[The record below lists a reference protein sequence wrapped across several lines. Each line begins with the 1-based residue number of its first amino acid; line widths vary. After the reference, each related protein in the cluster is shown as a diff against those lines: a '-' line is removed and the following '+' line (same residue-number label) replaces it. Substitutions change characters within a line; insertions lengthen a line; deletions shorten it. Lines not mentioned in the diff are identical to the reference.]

1 MECVI
6 NEISRYVNGSHKQ
19 ACSDL
24 EKASQLI
31 TKALQCEVQR
41 NTKLCTLIHRL
52 EENGRSQSEQTESN
66 RQLKLQVDELQK
78 QLKEKADSLTQA
90 TKSIVI
96 LKLELRHLKKQM
108 QSHEGSQRTIQ
119 EVAEWLQDGES
130 SQPNVVKEASVQQSP
145 VGVKKEDT
153 DGYQCG
159 QSGEADSPMASSS
172 THIKSELLQEG
183 DEMSDMAPVSS
194 SERSQSPLD
203 PVKALRLSVQVVDFC
218 ETQDQQG
225 PASEDNGDGEQSSS
239 GNGSQL
245 SPSIPKFPA
254 IPVTEVD
261 DDMPYDAFSRNT
273 AVNPHQLDLH
283 TEDDEP
289 YLEQFQHMDTTTTT
303 TPHCCRHC
311 GQRFAE
317 ADGLGQHKCIG
328 QAVPATATAAAKSF
342 HCDQCD
348 KWFTQLGSLKIHQRI
363 HTGEKPFECMLCNR
377 RFTQSSGLRVHLRTH
392 TGEKPYRCDTCGRR
406 FSDTNHLNEHKR
418 THTGEK
424 PFRCHLCGK
433 SFAHAKTAKRHQLT
447 HKVVTGPQ
455 GTTE

>member
-239 GNGSQL
+239 GLRMEKVHRRRSYNAELKLRAIALANREGNRAAAREFGVNESMVGRWRKQQEQL
-245 SPSIPKFPA
+245 SRCKTTTKSFRKRKSNWPELENALVDWVIAQRAGGRDVTFAQLQSKAQIIAATMKIGDFRGDTTWLTRCMKRKGVYIKSRQRTPHDDGEEEEEEKEDETTPSDQTTLSGTLSQQHA
-254 IPVTEVD
+254 THDGD
-261 DDMPYDAFSRNT
+261 DDEDEEEEYSIRPDCIRNLDEEMGL
-273 AVNPHQLDLH
+273 NCHHQS
-283 TEDDEP
+283 P
-289 YLEQFQHMDTTTTT
+289 NSQPFQ
-303 TPHCCRHC
+303 
-311 GQRFAE
+311 
-317 ADGLGQHKCIG
+317 
-328 QAVPATATAAAKSF
+328 
-342 HCDQCD
+342 
-348 KWFTQLGSLKIHQRI
+348 
-363 HTGEKPFECMLCNR
+363 
-377 RFTQSSGLRVHLRTH
+377 
-392 TGEKPYRCDTCGRR
+392 
-406 FSDTNHLNEHKR
+406 
-418 THTGEK
+418 
-424 PFRCHLCGK
+424 
-433 SFAHAKTAKRHQLT
+433 
-447 HKVVTGPQ
+447 
-455 GTTE
+455 

>member
-239 GNGSQL
+239 GLRMEKVHRRSYNAELKLRAIALANREGNRASAREFGVAESMVRRWRQQQEQL
-245 SPSIPKFPA
+245 TRCKTTTKSFRGRKSKWPELEDTLADWVNAQRAAGRAVTYLQMQSKARTIAAKMKIEDFQGGPSWLTRCMRRKDLYIKDRRTMRRQRSPHDD
-254 IPVTEVD
+254 ED
-261 DDMPYDAFSRNT
+261 DDDE
-273 AVNPHQLDLH
+273 DEEE
-283 TEDDEP
+283 EDDDETIP
-289 YLEQFQHMDTTTTT
+289 
-303 TPHCCRHC
+303 
-311 GQRFAE
+311 
-317 ADGLGQHKCIG
+317 
-328 QAVPATATAAAKSF
+328 S
-342 HCDQCD
+342 DQ
-348 KWFTQLGSLKIHQRI
+348 TIS
-363 HTGEKPFECMLCNR
+363 
-377 RFTQSSGLRVHLRTH
+377 
-392 TGEKPYRCDTCGRR
+392 
-406 FSDTNHLNEHKR
+406 KR
-418 THTGEK
+418 TRSQQRSTLHGDADETI
-424 PFRCHLCGK
+424 P
-433 SFAHAKTAKRHQLT
+433 SDQTAS
-447 HKVVTGPQ
+447 
-455 GTTE
+455 